1 MLPVVVFAHTTD
13 TFDIFVTAPGCVQL
27 VPATNAAL
35 RARDESLLPH
45 ATTVANNAV
54 TTTPVF
60 HMCVKRAKTSTFTR
74 IWVHQNGL

>member
-13 TFDIFVTAPGCVQL
+13 TFEIFDTTPGCVQL

-35 RARDESLLPH
+35 RARDESLPPH
-45 ATTVANNAV
+45 ATTVANNAA

-60 HMCVKRAKTSTFTR
+60 HMCVKRATTSTFTS
-74 IWVHQNGL
+74 I